1 MNTVTNKENNADP
14 LSETRING
22 VFSTTTKVVVGFG
35 HTKKKTD
42 QNVLVYASEGEDG
55 NITIKALN
63 EKFVPTGTAKVI
75 SKENLM
81 RNYLPEP
88 DIYMRQ
94 VYPVIRKL
102 SQTVARGER
111 HLNNGENYSA
121 EMEFKKALRIDEENI
136 RATFGLGISYLNRGD
151 SKSGE
156 IVFRRLVKLKG
167 AFEPRHKHMFNEFGI
182 QLRKNRM
189 FSQAIKYYARASK
202 FSEKDENLYFN
213 MARTYLEYGRKSM
226 AMKFVDK
233 ALSINPSFDEAVN
246 FKAYLQKKRPPQNFK
261 A

>member
-1 MNTVTNKENNADP
+1 MNSLTDNTNIDP
-14 LSETRING
+14 GSESRING
-22 VFSTTTKVVVGFG
+22 VFSTTAKIVVGFG

-55 NITIKALN
+55 NVTIKALN

-88 DIYMRQ
+88 EIYMKK
-94 VYPVIRKL
+94 VYPVIRQL
-102 SQTVARGER
+102 SKTVARGER
-111 HLNNGENYSA
+111 HLYNGENYSA
-121 EMEFKKALRIDEENI
+121 EMEFKKALRVDEENI
-136 RATFGLGISYLNRGD
+136 RATFGLGLSFLHRGD
-151 SKSGE
+151 SKRGE
-156 IVFRRLVKLKG
+156 IVFRRLVKLRG
-167 AFEPRHKHMFNEFGI
+167 AFEPKHKHMFNEFGI

-189 FSQAIKYYARASK
+189 FFQAIKYYARASK
-202 FSEKDENLYFN
+202 YSEKDENLYFN
-213 MARTYLEYGRKSM
+213 MARTYFEYGRRSM

-233 ALSINPSFDEAVN
+233 ALSINPSLDEAAN
-246 FKAYLQKKRPPQNFK
+246 FKAYLQKKRPPQSFK